1 MGLGF
6 AGVREEGKG
15 ESSYIQDEGALVVG
29 PVPILGYLL
38 LRVNLEV
45 KVHVSEWL
53 GLGDRPVHEHP
64 RFLKAPQWRNCA
76 RYFRT
81 IRSAHHYRRVWGL
94 N

>member
-1 MGLGF
+1 M
-6 AGVREEGKG
+6 REEGKRQP
-15 ESSYIQDEGALVVG
+15 SYVQHEGALVVG

-38 LRVNLEV
+38 LGVNLEV
-45 KVHVSEWL
+45 KVHVSERL
-53 GLGDRPVHEHP
+53 GLGDCPVHENP
-64 RFLKAPQWRNCA
+64 RFLQAPQWRDCS